1 LLPESGCIKKQ
12 KMGVIMKLT
21 VALRVIG
28 GFGIISLLLLIIGTT
43 SYVSL
48 NNISA
53 STAEVNQ
60 VSIPALEQSALMQ
73 SGFVVMS
80 KQSLQAFY
88 ATSLQEVSSLR
99 TLFSEE
105 QQRYAQA
112 AKTLNTAVQHEATLK
127 RAAETVNEAYSNFT
141 PVTTQLFQQ
150 LENNLALRDNIESK
164 LAELETQADDT
175 ASLILDF
182 TDTRDVQRRFPRSY
196 QAATGIETGINTLI
210 SNVVD
215 LNRTNSDSTANT
227 ISNEIAF
234 RLKEL
239 NDQFTIIK
247 TETAGQVSLVDDL
260 AEKFAE
266 INTLLA
272 GNNSIVE
279 LKARRLQSTADA
291 TALLASAE
299 QQTASA
305 MASLAGLLNQ
315 ASTAA
320 ENIQQ
325 DSASGVSNAITLIF
339 IVVLISI
346 IVSVVIATLTV
357 RSISIPLAKVNQILG
372 VVASGDMT
380 QKLDDSA
387 QDEFGELARNCN
399 KVIANLQQLIQGIIS
414 RSTQLAAASEQTSA
428 ITVQTTQAI
437 REQKSQV
444 TQAATATTEMSST
457 AQGVL
462 QSSNDAVAEIKNAD
476 NEAER
481 VKGISLENKSIILQL
496 SHEVEQASVVINKLH
511 KDSASIGSILDVI
524 RGIAEQ
530 TNLLALNAAI
540 EAARAGE
547 QGRGFAVVADEVRS
561 LASKTQASTQEI
573 QAMIQVLQSGAQ
585 AAVEAMNKGK
595 KQAEN
600 CVAKTEVATKA
611 LDSITHAVHLAH
623 DMSTQISDA
632 AKEQNQVSHE
642 ISKLL
647 ESIVS
652 IAEETASG
660 AEQTSESSHEVA
672 RLAEELRVSV
682 DQFKV

>member
-1 LLPESGCIKKQ
+1 
-12 KMGVIMKLT
+12 MKLT
-21 VALRVIG
+21 VALRVMG
-28 GFGIISLLLLIIGTT
+28 GFGVISLLLLIIGIT
-43 SYVSL
+43 SYNRLSTI
-48 NNISA
+48 NSA
-53 STAEVNQ
+53 TTEVNN
-60 VSIPALEQSALMQ
+60 VSIPALENSAMMK
-73 SGFVVMS
+73 SEFVIMS
-80 KQSLQAFY
+80 KLSLQAFN
-88 ATSLQEVSSLR
+88 ANELNSVADFKSR
-99 TLFSEE
+99 FAKE
-105 QQRYAQA
+105 QQVYEAAAQKLNA
-112 AKTLNTAVQHEATLK
+112 AVSNDSALRL
-127 RAAETVNEAYSNFT
+127 AASAAADAYNEFT
-141 PVTTQLFQQ
+141 PVSRRLFEQ
-150 LENNLALRDNIESK
+150 LEAGLKLRDSINNK
-164 LAELETQADDT
+164 LSDLEMHADDM

-182 TDTRDVQRRFPRSY
+182 TDVRDVQRRFPRSY
-196 QAATGIETGINTLI
+196 TAATALETGINTLI
-210 SNVVD
+210 SNVID
-215 LNRTNSDSTANT
+215 LNRTTSDTTATT

-234 RLKEL
+234 RLKDL
-239 NDQFTIIK
+239 NEQFATMK
-247 TETAGQVSLVDDL
+247 TEAGAQVTLVADLEDKVTA
-260 AEKFAE
+260 
-266 INTLLA
+266 INELLHPTNGIPA
-272 GNNSIVE
+272 I
-279 LKARRLQSTADA
+279 KAARIASSTEA
-291 TALLASAE
+291 TALLDSVE
-299 QQTASA
+299 QQTAQA
-305 MASLAGLLNQ
+305 ITVLEGLLGK

-320 ENIQQ
+320 EDIQQ
-325 DSASGVSNAITLIF
+325 QATQSVANAITIIF
-339 IVVLISI
+339 VVML
-346 IVSVVIATLTV
+346 VSVLLAIGISVYTV
-357 RSISIPLAKVNQILG
+357 GSITKPLAKVNAILG
-372 VVASGDMT
+372 VVASGDLT

-387 QDEFGELARNCN
+387 KDEFGDLARNCN

-437 REQKSQV
+437 KEQKSQV

-481 VKGISLENKSIILQL
+481 VKGISLENKEIILQL
-496 SHEVEQASVVINKLH
+496 SHEVEQASTVINKLH

-573 QAMIQVLQSGAQ
+573 QAMIQVLQTGAH
-585 AAVEAMNKGK
+585 AAVEAMNKGR

-623 DMSTQISDA
+623 DMSEQISDA

-682 DQFKV
+682 EQFKV

>member
-1 LLPESGCIKKQ
+1 
-12 KMGVIMKLT
+12 MKLT
-21 VALRVIG
+21 VALRVMG
-28 GFGIISLLLLIIGTT
+28 GFGVISLLLLIIGIT
-43 SYVSL
+43 SYNRLSTI
-48 NNISA
+48 NSA
-53 STAEVNQ
+53 TTEVNN
-60 VSIPALEQSALMQ
+60 VSIPALENSAMMK
-73 SGFVVMS
+73 SEFVIMS
-80 KQSLQAFY
+80 KLSLQAFN
-88 ATSLQEVSSLR
+88 ADALNGVADFKSR
-99 TLFSEE
+99 FAKE
-105 QQRYAQA
+105 QQVYEAAAQ
-112 AKTLNTAVQHEATLK
+112 KLNSAVSNDATL
-127 RAAETVNEAYSNFT
+127 RLAAAAAADAYNEFT
-141 PVTTQLFQQ
+141 PISRRLFEQ
-150 LENNLALRDNIESK
+150 LETGLKLRDSINSK
-164 LAELETQADDT
+164 LSDLEMHADDM

-182 TDTRDVQRRFPRSY
+182 TDVRDVQRRFPRSY
-196 QAATGIETGINTLI
+196 TAATALETGINTLI
-210 SNVVD
+210 SNVID
-215 LNRTNSDSTANT
+215 LNRTTSDTTATT

-234 RLKEL
+234 RLNDL
-239 NDQFTIIK
+239 NEQFATIK
-247 TETAGQVSLVDDL
+247 TEAGAQITLVADLEEKVTA
-260 AEKFAE
+260 
-266 INTLLA
+266 INELLHA
-272 GNNSIVE
+272 TNGIPAI
-279 LKARRLQSTADA
+279 KAARITSSTEA
-291 TALLASAE
+291 TALLGSVE
-299 QQTASA
+299 QQTAQA
-305 MASLAGLLNQ
+305 ITVLDGLLNK
-315 ASTAA
+315 ASAAA
-320 ENIQQ
+320 EDIQQ
-325 DSASGVSNAITLIF
+325 QATQSVANAITIIF
-339 IVVLISI
+339 VVML
-346 IVSVVIATLTV
+346 VSVLLAIGISVYTV
-357 RSISIPLAKVNQILG
+357 GSITKPLAKVNAILG
-372 VVASGDMT
+372 VVASGDLT

-387 QDEFGELARNCN
+387 KDEFGDLARNCN
-399 KVIANLQQLIQGIIS
+399 KVISNLQQLIQGIIS

-481 VKGISLENKSIILQL
+481 VKGISLENKQIILQL
-496 SHEVEQASVVINKLH
+496 SHEVEQASTVINKLH

-573 QAMIQVLQSGAQ
+573 QAMIQVLQSGAH
-585 AAVEAMNKGK
+585 AAVEAMNKGR

-623 DMSTQISDA
+623 DMSEQISDA

-682 DQFKV
+682 EQFKV

>member
-1 LLPESGCIKKQ
+1 
-12 KMGVIMKLT
+12 MKLT
-21 VALRVIG
+21 VALRIIG
-28 GFGIISLLLLIIGTT
+28 GFGIISLLLLIIGLAA
-43 SYVSL
+43 YGSL
-48 NNISA
+48 NKISG
-53 STAEVNQ
+53 STTEVNQ
-60 VSIPALEQSALMQ
+60 VSIPALENSAQMQ
-73 SGFVVMS
+73 SQFVIMS
-80 KQSLQAFY
+80 KLSLQAFN
-88 ATSLQEVSSLR
+88 ASSL
-99 TLFSEE
+99 SEIVEFRQKFTQE
-105 QQRYAQA
+105 QRRYKVASEQLA
-112 AKTLNTAVQHEATLK
+112 AAVKNEPTLK
-127 RAAETVNEAYSNFT
+127 SAAQTADEAYSAFI
-141 PVTTQLFQQ
+141 PVTTHLFEQ
-150 LENNLALRDNIESK
+150 LENNLSLRDAMDSK
-164 LAELETQADDT
+164 LAELETHADDM

-182 TDTRDVQRRFPRSY
+182 TDIRDVQRRFPQSY
-196 QAATGIETGINTLI
+196 KAASNIETGINTLI

-215 LNRTNSDSTANT
+215 LNRTTTDSTANT
-227 ISNEIAF
+227 LSNEIAF

-239 NDQFTIIK
+239 NDQFAAIK
-247 TETAGQVSLVDDL
+247 TETAGSVSLVSELEDKVT
-260 AEKFAE
+260 A
-266 INTLLA
+266 INSLLE
-272 GNNSIVE
+272 GSNSIVA
-279 LKARRLQSTADA
+279 LKANRLQSTADA
-291 TALLASAE
+291 TKALASAE
-299 QQTASA
+299 QQTTNG
-305 MASLAGLLNQ
+305 MASLATLLSQ
-315 ASTAA
+315 ARKTAETIQQNTAA
-320 ENIQQ
+320 
-325 DSASGVSNAITLIF
+325 GVSNAIMTIF
-339 IVVLISI
+339 IVVVGSIALAIGISWY
-346 IVSVVIATLTV
+346 TV
-357 RSISIPLAKVNQILG
+357 NSITRPLDKVNAILG
-372 VVASGDMT
+372 VVASGDLT
-380 QKLDDSA
+380 QKLDDSS
-387 QDEFGELARNCN
+387 QDEFGDLARNCN
-399 KVIANLQQLIQGIIS
+399 TVISNLQQLIQGIIS

-462 QSSNDAVAEIKNAD
+462 QRANDAVAEIKNAD

-481 VKGISLENKSIILQL
+481 VKGISNENKSIILQL
-496 SHEVEQASVVINKLH
+496 SREVEQASVVINKLH

-573 QAMIQVLQSGAQ
+573 QAMIQVLQTGAQ
-585 AAVEAMNKGK
+585 AAVEAMNKGN

-600 CVAKTEVATKA
+600 CVEKTEVATTA

-623 DMSTQISDA
+623 DMSEQISDA

-682 DQFKV
+682 EQFKV

>member
-1 LLPESGCIKKQ
+1 
-12 KMGVIMKLT
+12 MKLT
-21 VALRVIG
+21 VALRIIG
-28 GFGIISLLLLIIGTT
+28 GFGIISLLLLLIGATA
-43 SYVSL
+43 YISL
-48 NNISA
+48 NNISS

-60 VSIPALEQSALMQ
+60 VSIPALENSAQMQ
-73 SGFVVMS
+73 SEFVIMS
-80 KQSLQAFY
+80 KLSLQAFN
-88 ATSLQEVSSLR
+88 ATELNEVDQLLQQ
-99 TLFSEE
+99 FSTE
-105 QQRYAQA
+105 QQRYQQA
-112 AKTLNTAVQHEATLK
+112 STQLASAVQDNARLK
-127 RAAETVNEAYSNFT
+127 SAAAEVAKSYDAFT
-141 PVTTQLFQQ
+141 PVSSALFSQLKT
-150 LENNLALRDNIESK
+150 NLQLRDRIDSK
-164 LAELETQADDT
+164 IADVEMNADDM

-182 TDTRDVQRRFPRSY
+182 TDVRDVQRRFANAY
-196 QAATGIETGINTLI
+196 KAATNIETGINTLV

-215 LNRTNSDSTANT
+215 LNRTTSDATANT
-227 ISNEIAF
+227 IGNEIGF

-239 NDQFTIIK
+239 NDQFAIIE
-247 TETAGQVSLVDDL
+247 TDTAGQVALVADM
-260 AEKFAE
+260 AEKVAE
-266 INTLLA
+266 LNNLLSGSNSVVALKMQRLQGIAEATGLLA
-272 GNNSIVE
+272 
-279 LKARRLQSTADA
+279 Q
-291 TALLASAE
+291 AE
-299 QQTASA
+299 QQTAAA
-305 MASLAGLLNQ
+305 MTSLAGLLSQ
-315 ASTAA
+315 ARTAA
-320 ENIQQ
+320 ETIQQ
-325 DSASGVSNAITLIF
+325 ESANGVANAITTIF
-339 IVVLISI
+339 IVVLVSI
-346 IVSVVIATLTV
+346 LLAVVIAYITV
-357 RSISIPLAKVNQILG
+357 KSIKNPLDKVNAILG
-372 VVASGDMT
+372 VVASGDLT
-380 QKLDDSA
+380 QKLDDKA

-481 VKGISLENKSIILQL
+481 VKGISLENKAIILQL
-496 SHEVEQASVVINKLH
+496 SHEVEQASEVINKLH

-573 QAMIQVLQSGAQ
+573 QAMIQVLQSGAH

-623 DMSTQISDA
+623 DMSTQISDSA
-632 AKEQNQVSHE
+632 QEQNQVSHE

-647 ESIVS
+647 ESIVA

-682 DQFKV
+682 EQFKV

>member
-1 LLPESGCIKKQ
+1 
-12 KMGVIMKLT
+12 MKLT

-28 GFGIISLLLLIIGTT
+28 GFGIISLLLLIIGVA

-60 VSIPALEQSALMQ
+60 VSIPALENSALMQ
-73 SGFVVMS
+73 SEFVSMS
-80 KQSLQAFY
+80 KLSLQAFY
-88 ATSLQEVSSLR
+88 ATTLSEVA
-99 TLFSEE
+99 TLKQQFSE
-105 QQRYAQA
+105 QQQGYQKA
-112 AKTLNTAVQHEATLK
+112 ANTLTTAVQGEPTLK
-127 RAAETVNEAYSNFT
+127 SAADTVAQAYTDFT
-141 PVTTQLFQQ
+141 PVTAKLFSQ
-150 LENNLALRDNIESK
+150 LESNLSLRDTIDSK
-164 LAELETQADDT
+164 LSDLEMNADDM

-182 TDTRDVQRRFPRSY
+182 TDVRDVQRRFPRSY
-196 QAATGIETGINTLI
+196 QAATSIETGINTLI

-215 LNRTNSDSTANT
+215 LNRTTSDTTANT

-234 RLKEL
+234 RLKDL
-239 NDQFTIIK
+239 NEQFATIRS
-247 TETAGQVSLVDDL
+247 ETNGQVNLVADL
-260 AEKFAE
+260 EEKVNE
-266 INTLLA
+266 INNLLE
-272 GNNSIVE
+272 GSNSIPG
-279 LKARRLQSTADA
+279 LKLQRLQRTAEA
-291 TALLASAE
+291 T
-299 QQTASA
+299 
-305 MASLAGLLNQ
+305 ASLAAAEEQTANAMSSLQRLLSQ
-315 ASTAA
+315 ASAAA
-320 ENIQQ
+320 EQIQQ
-325 DSASGVSNAITLIF
+325 DSVSQVSNAITLIF
-339 IVVLISI
+339 VVVLGSI
-346 IVSVVIATLTV
+346 LLSVVIATVTV

-387 QDEFGELARNCN
+387 KDEFGELARNCN

-457 AQGVL
+457 AQVVL

-481 VKGISLENKSIILQL
+481 VKGISLENKAIIVQL
-496 SHEVEQASVVINKLH
+496 SQDVEQASTVINKLH

-585 AAVEAMNKGK
+585 AAVEAMNKGR

-600 CVAKTEVATKA
+600 CVEKTEVATKA

-623 DMSTQISDA
+623 DMSEQISDA

-682 DQFKV
+682 EQFKV

>member
-1 LLPESGCIKKQ
+1 
-12 KMGVIMKLT
+12 MKLT

-28 GFGIISLLLLIIGTT
+28 GFGIIALLLLIIGGTA
-43 SYVSL
+43 YVSL
-48 NNISA
+48 NNISS
-53 STAEVNQ
+53 STAEVNK
-60 VSIPALEQSALMQ
+60 VSIPALENSAAMQ
-73 SGFVVMS
+73 SEFVVMS
-80 KQSLQAFY
+80 KLSLQAFN
-88 ATSLQEVSSLR
+88 ATSL
-99 TLFSEE
+99 SEIAAFRQRFNDE
-105 QQRYAQA
+105 QQLYKQA
-112 AKTLNTAVQHEATLK
+112 SERLMNAVQQEATLK
-127 RAAETVNEAYSNFT
+127 SAAASVEKSYANFT
-141 PVTTQLFQQ
+141 PVTTQLFEQ
-150 LENNLALRDNIESK
+150 LENNLRLRDAIDKKME
-164 LAELETQADDT
+164 ELETQADDM
-175 ASLILDF
+175 ASLVLDF
-182 TDTRDVQRRFPRSY
+182 TDIRDVKRRFPDSL
-196 QAATGIETGINTLI
+196 QAAASIETGINTLV

-215 LNRTNSDSTANT
+215 LNRTLSRSTATT

-234 RLKEL
+234 RLKDL
-239 NDQFTIIK
+239 NDQFALMQ
-247 TETAGQVSLVDDL
+247 TETSGQVNLVSDL
-260 AEKFAE
+260 EEKIAE
-266 INTLLA
+266 INGLLG
-272 GNNSIVE
+272 GNNSIPA
-279 LKARRLQSTADA
+279 LKQKRLQSTDDA
-291 TALLASAE
+291 TNLLASAE
-299 QQTASA
+299 EQTASA
-305 MASLAGLLNQ
+305 MKSLAGLLNQ
-315 ASTAA
+315 ASHAA
-320 ENIQQ
+320 EVIQN
-325 DSASGVSNAITLIF
+325 DSTSQVSNAITLIF
-339 IVVLISI
+339 VVVLASI
-346 IVSVVIATLTV
+346 LLAIFIATVTV

-387 QDEFGELARNCN
+387 QDEFGDLARNCN

-462 QSSNDAVAEIKNAD
+462 QSANDAVAEIKNAD

-481 VKGISLENKSIILQL
+481 VKGISVENKNIILQL

-573 QAMIQVLQSGAQ
+573 QAMIQVLQSGAH

-600 CVAKTEVATKA
+600 CVEKTEVATKA

-623 DMSTQISDA
+623 DMSEQISDA

-682 DQFKV
+682 EQFKV

>member
-1 LLPESGCIKKQ
+1 
-12 KMGVIMKLT
+12 MKLT
-21 VALRVIG
+21 VALRIMG
-28 GFGIISLLLLIIGTT
+28 GFGVISLLLLIIGIT
-43 SYVSL
+43 SYNRL
-48 NNISA
+48 NTISDA
-53 STAEVNQ
+53 TTEVNI
-60 VSIPALEQSALMQ
+60 VSIPALENSALMK
-73 SGFVVMS
+73 SEFVIMS
-80 KQSLQAFY
+80 KLSLQAFN
-88 ATSLQEVSSLR
+88 ATELNSIASFKEQ
-99 TLFSEE
+99 FIKE
-105 QQRYAQA
+105 QQVYETAAQ
-112 AKTLNTAVQHEATLK
+112 KLNTAVSNEPTLK
-127 RAAETVNEAYSNFT
+127 TAAASAAQAYNEFA
-141 PVTTQLFQQ
+141 PVTSRLFDQLTTGLKQ
-150 LENNLALRDNIESK
+150 RDSIDSK
-164 LAELETQADDT
+164 LSDLEMHADDM

-182 TDTRDVQRRFPRSY
+182 TDVRDVQRRFPRSY
-196 QAATGIETGINTLI
+196 TAATALETGINTLI

-215 LNRTNSDSTANT
+215 LNRTLSDSTAST

-234 RLKEL
+234 RLKDL
-239 NDQFTIIK
+239 NEQFTSIK
-247 TETAGQVSLVDDL
+247 TEAGAQVPLVADL
-260 AEKFAE
+260 EEKVSAINELLQGANGIPSIKAARLESSAE
-266 INTLLA
+266 
-272 GNNSIVE
+272 
-279 LKARRLQSTADA
+279 A
-291 TALLASAE
+291 TRLLASVE
-299 QQTASA
+299 QQTANA
-305 MASLAGLLNQ
+305 ITVLDGLLNK

-320 ENIQQ
+320 ESIQQ
-325 DSASGVSNAITLIF
+325 EATQSVANAITIIF
-339 IVVLISI
+339 IVMLVSVLLAVLIAAITVKSI
-346 IVSVVIATLTV
+346 TS
-357 RSISIPLAKVNQILG
+357 PLAKVNDILG
-372 VVASGDMT
+372 VVASGDLT

-387 QDEFGELARNCN
+387 KDEFGELARNCN

-457 AQGVL
+457 SQGVL

-481 VKGISLENKSIILQL
+481 VKGISLENKAIILQL

-573 QAMIQVLQSGAQ
+573 QAMIQVLQSGAH

-623 DMSTQISDA
+623 DMSEQISDA

-642 ISKLL
+642 ISQLL

-682 DQFKV
+682 EQFKV

>member
-1 LLPESGCIKKQ
+1 
-12 KMGVIMKLT
+12 MKLT

-73 SGFVVMS
+73 SGFVIMS

-88 ATSLQEVSSLR
+88 ATSLQDVSSLR
-99 TLFSEE
+99 KLFSEE

-112 AKTLNTAVQHEATLK
+112 AKNLSTAVQNEATLK
-127 RAAETVNEAYSNFT
+127 RAAETVNEAYNNFT

-150 LENNLALRDNIESK
+150 LENNLTLRDNIDSK

-215 LNRTNSDSTANT
+215 LNRTTSDTTANT

-239 NDQFTIIK
+239 NDQFEIIK
-247 TETAGQVSLVDDL
+247 TETAGQVSLIDDL
-260 AEKFAE
+260 AEKFAQ

-272 GNNSIVE
+272 GSNSIIE
-279 LKARRLQSTADA
+279 LKTRRLQSTADA

-305 MASLAGLLNQ
+305 MASLAGLLTQ
-315 ASTAA
+315 ASKAA
-320 ENIQQ
+320 ETIQQ

-346 IVSVVIATLTV
+346 IVSVVIATVTV

-387 QDEFGELARNCN
+387 KDEFGELARNCN

-481 VKGISLENKSIILQL
+481 VKGISLENKAIILQL

-682 DQFKV
+682 EQFKV

>member
-1 LLPESGCIKKQ
+1 
-12 KMGVIMKLT
+12 MKLT

-28 GFGIISLLLLIIGTT
+28 GFGIISLLLLIIGITA
-43 SYVSL
+43 YGSL
-48 NNISA
+48 NSISE

-60 VSIPALEQSALMQ
+60 ISIPALENSAAMQ
-73 SGFVVMS
+73 SEFVIMS
-80 KQSLQAFY
+80 KLSLQAFN
-88 ATSLQEVSSLR
+88 ATSLPEIERLHQQFNREQENYHQA
-99 TLFSEE
+99 SE
-105 QQRYAQA
+105 R
-112 AKTLNTAVQHEATLK
+112 LMNAVQEEATLK
-127 RAAETVNEAYSNFT
+127 SAAAEVNQAYNSFT
-141 PVTTQLFQQ
+141 PVTTQLFEQ
-150 LENNLALRDNIESK
+150 LNNSLSLRDAIDNK
-164 LAELETQADDT
+164 LAELETHADDM

-182 TDTRDVQRRFPRSY
+182 TDVRDVQRRFPRSY
-196 QAATGIETGINTLI
+196 QAATSIETGINTLI

-215 LNRTNSDSTANT
+215 LNRTTSDTTANT

-234 RLKEL
+234 RLKDL
-239 NDQFTIIK
+239 NDQAAVIQ
-247 TETAGQVSLVDDL
+247 TETAGQVNLVTEL
-260 AEKFAE
+260 AEKVSE
-266 INTLLA
+266 INALLEGSDGIPA
-272 GNNSIVE
+272 
-279 LKARRLQSTADA
+279 LKLKRLQSTADA
-291 TALLASAE
+291 TASLASAE
-299 QQTASA
+299 EQTANG
-305 MASLAGLLNQ
+305 MASLAGLLSQ
-315 ASTAA
+315 ASKAA
-320 ENIQQ
+320 EVIQQ
-325 DSASGVSNAITLIF
+325 DAATGVSNAITTIF
-339 IVVLISI
+339 IVVLLSI
-346 IVSVVIATLTV
+346 LFSVIIATVTV

-387 QDEFGELARNCN
+387 KDEFGELARNCN

-428 ITVQTTQAI
+428 ITEQTTQAI

-481 VKGISLENKSIILQL
+481 VKGISLENKGIILQL
-496 SHEVEQASVVINKLH
+496 SHEVEQASIVINKLH

-600 CVAKTEVATKA
+600 CVEKTEVATKA

-623 DMSTQISDA
+623 DMSEQISDA

-660 AEQTSESSHEVA
+660 A
-672 RLAEELRVSV
+672 
-682 DQFKV
+682 

>member
-1 LLPESGCIKKQ
+1 
-12 KMGVIMKLT
+12 MKLT

-28 GFGIISLLLLIIGTT
+28 GFGIISLLLLIIGITA
-43 SYVSL
+43 YGSL
-48 NNISA
+48 SNISE

-60 VSIPALEQSALMQ
+60 ISIPALENSAAMQ
-73 SGFVVMS
+73 SEFVIMS
-80 KQSLQAFY
+80 KLSLQAFN
-88 ATSLQEVSSLR
+88 AASLPEIEQLR
-99 TLFSEE
+99 KQFSNE
-105 QQRYAQA
+105 QQTYQQA
-112 AKTLNTAVQHEATLK
+112 SERLMNAVQDEVTLK
-127 RAAETVNEAYSNFT
+127 AAAVEVNQAYSSFI
-141 PVTTQLFQQ
+141 PVSTKLFEE
-150 LENNLALRDNIESK
+150 LKNNLTLRDTIDNK
-164 LAELETQADDT
+164 LSELEGHADDM

-182 TDTRDVQRRFPRSY
+182 TDVRDVQRRFPRSY
-196 QAATGIETGINTLI
+196 QAATSIETGINTLI

-215 LNRTNSDSTANT
+215 LNRTLSDTTANT

-239 NDQFTIIK
+239 NDQFAVIK
-247 TETAGQVSLVDDL
+247 TETADQVSLVTELEDKVS
-260 AEKFAE
+260 A
-266 INTLLA
+266 INASLDGSQGIPA
-272 GNNSIVE
+272 
-279 LKARRLQSTADA
+279 LKLKRLQSSADA
-291 TALLASAE
+291 TTLLASAE
-299 QQTASA
+299 QQTASG
-305 MASLAGLLNQ
+305 MASLAGLLSQ
-315 ASTAA
+315 ASKAA
-320 ENIQQ
+320 EVIQR
-325 DSASGVSNAITLIF
+325 DASSGVSNAITTIF
-339 IVVLISI
+339 IVVLLSI
-346 IVSVVIATLTV
+346 IFSVIIATVTV
-357 RSISIPLAKVNQILG
+357 RSIAIPLAKVNQILG

-387 QDEFGELARNCN
+387 KDEFGELARNCN

-481 VKGISLENKSIILQL
+481 VKGISLENKAIILQL

-573 QAMIQVLQSGAQ
+573 QAMIQVLQSGAH
-585 AAVEAMNKGK
+585 AAVEAMNKGR

-600 CVAKTEVATKA
+600 CVEKTEVATKA

-623 DMSTQISDA
+623 DMSEQISDA

-682 DQFKV
+682 EQFKV

>member
-1 LLPESGCIKKQ
+1 
-12 KMGVIMKLT
+12 MKLT
-21 VALRVIG
+21 VALRIIG
-28 GFGIISLLLLIIGTT
+28 GFGVISLLLLIIGFT
-43 SYVSL
+43 SYNRL
-48 NNISA
+48 NTISNA
-53 STAEVNQ
+53 TTEVNN
-60 VSIPALEQSALMQ
+60 VSIPALENSALMK
-73 SGFVVMS
+73 SEFVIMS
-80 KQSLQAFY
+80 KLSLQAFNASEISEINRLKSQF
-88 ATSLQEVSSLR
+88 AT
-99 TLFSEE
+99 E
-105 QQRYAQA
+105 QQIYEKAAANLHNAVKDEASLKAAAASATDAYNEYAPVSHQLFEQ
-112 AKTLNTAVQHEATLK
+112 LNTGLT
-127 RAAETVNEAYSNFT
+127 
-141 PVTTQLFQQ
+141 
-150 LENNLALRDNIESK
+150 LRDSIDSK
-164 LAELETQADDT
+164 LSELEMHADDM

-182 TDTRDVQRRFPRSY
+182 TDIRDVQRRFPRSY
-196 QAATGIETGINTLI
+196 QAATNIETGINTLV

-215 LNRTNSDSTANT
+215 LNRTVSDTTATT

-234 RLKEL
+234 RLKDLSE
-239 NDQFTIIK
+239 QFATIK
-247 TETAGQVSLVDDL
+247 
-260 AEKFAE
+260 AE
-266 INTLLA
+266 A
-272 GNNSIVE
+272 GNTVTLVADLEEKVAAINDLLQGNTGIPA
-279 LKARRLQSTADA
+279 LKAERLANSAKA
-291 TALLASAE
+291 TTMLAALE
-299 QQTASA
+299 QQTTDAIA
-305 MASLAGLLNQ
+305 VLDGLLSQ
-315 ASTAA
+315 ARAAA
-320 ENIQQ
+320 ESIQQ
-325 DSASGVSNAITLIF
+325 DASQSVANAITIIF
-339 IVVLISI
+339 VVML
-346 IVSVVIATLTV
+346 VSVLLAVVIAFITV
-357 RSISIPLAKVNQILG
+357 KSITSPLSKVNDILG
-372 VVASGDMT
+372 VVASGDLT

-387 QDEFGELARNCN
+387 KDEFGELARNCN

-457 AQGVL
+457 SQGVL

-481 VKGISLENKSIILQL
+481 VKGISLENKEIIMQL

-573 QAMIQVLQSGAQ
+573 QAMIQVLQSGAH

-600 CVAKTEVATKA
+600 CVAKTEVATTA

-623 DMSTQISDA
+623 DMSEQISEA
-632 AKEQNQVSHE
+632 AREQNQVSHE

-682 DQFKV
+682 EQFKV